1 MEKGYID
8 VKDVMEK
15 YRRERSNL
23 IPILQEVQS
32 KYGYVPGKAV
42 EFIAKELNIYP
53 IEIYEILTFYSQF
66 RLTPRGKHVIRV
78 CLGTACHVM
87 GGQDIFDYL
96 SGKLGISAGETTKDG
111 LFTLERVACLG
122 CCGMAPV
129 LVMDDNIYGRQTI
142 QSVDRLLNRYIDGG
156 KGDEG

>member
-1 MEKGYID
+1 MGKGHID
-8 VKDVMEK
+8 VEDVVDK
-15 YRRERSNL
+15 YERERSNL
-23 IPILQEVQS
+23 IPILQEIQG

-42 EFIAKELNIYP
+42 EFIAKELDIYP
-53 IEIYEILTFYSQF
+53 IEIYEILTFYAQF
-66 RLTPRGKHVIRV
+66 RLTPRGKHVIKV

-142 QSVDRLLNRYIDGG
+142 QSVDRLLSRYIDGG
-156 KGDEG
+156 KRDEG